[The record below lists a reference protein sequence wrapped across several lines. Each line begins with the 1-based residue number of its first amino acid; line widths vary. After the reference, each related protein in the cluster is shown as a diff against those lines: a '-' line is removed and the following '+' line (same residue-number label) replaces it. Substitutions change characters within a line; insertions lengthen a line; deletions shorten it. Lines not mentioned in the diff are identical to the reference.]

1 MTTNMLCPCLKAVSL
16 DKLITHLNLSSNRMG
31 LESSGAVRDLLK
43 LNREIKSLDLSCNNL
58 TPEGGTNI
66 LEGLKYNTS
75 ITKLDVR

>member
-1 MTTNMLCPCLKAVSL
+1 
-16 DKLITHLNLSSNRMG
+16 MG